1 VTDVLELFCGAG
13 GASLGVH
20 AAGYTSVGVELDA
33 DCVKTRDAA
42 GMETVQG
49 DVSALDPMQW
59 RGIDGLW
66 ASPPCQAFS
75 RAGKRKGL
83 ADPRGQ
89 LVWQV
94 PRYVEALRP
103 RWVVCEQVPDVL
115 SIWQQIAHQFR
126 QDGYRAWT
134 GLLSSE
140 QYGTAQTRSRAYLIA
155 RRDGLPASPPVATH
169 QRYEHGIPQGDPTA
183 CNVGG
188 LWGDELLPWV
198 SMADA
203 LGWGMT
209 ARPALSVAV
218 GTESGGADTSCV
230 GGSGARASLH
240 RERDEGRWMYH
251 NKNRAPAFGD
261 RRDHPVEE
269 PAPTITSKA
278 RSDTWV
284 ASTGWQMR
292 GAGRTGLVQRDVD
305 EPASTMTGAGNAVWF
320 HDRPATTIA
329 CDSRVFQPGGHHTP
343 GAQSENS
350 IRVAVQEAAVLQDFP
365 ADYPFQGSRTSQY
378 RQVGN
383 AVPSKVACAAVTAAS
398 RTIEVAA

>member
-20 AAGYTSVGVELDA
+20 AAGYTSVGVEMDG
-33 DCVKTRDAA
+33 DCCKTREVA

-49 DVSALDPMQW
+49 DVSTLDPMQW
-59 RGIDGLW
+59 QGIDGLW

-115 SIWQQIAHQFR
+115 QIWQEIAHRLR
-126 QDGYRAWT
+126 QDGYSAWT
-134 GLLSSE
+134 GLLSAE
-140 QYGTAQTRSRAYLIA
+140 QYGTPQTRSRAFLIA
-155 RRDGLPASPPVATH
+155 RLDGPAGGPTPTH
-169 QRYEHGIPQGDPTA
+169 QRYEYGIPQGDPTA

-188 LWGDELLPWV
+188 MWGDELLPWV

-230 GGSGARASLH
+230 GGSGARKSLH
-240 RERDEGRWMYH
+240 RERDEGRWAYRRH
-251 NKNRAPAFGD
+251 RAPAFGE
-261 RRDHPVEE
+261 RRDHPIEE
-269 PAPTITSKA
+269 PAPTITGKS
-278 RSDTWV
+278 RCDLWV
-284 ASTGWQMR
+284 H
-292 GAGRTGLVQRDVD
+292 
-305 EPASTMTGAGNAVWF
+305 E
-320 HDRPATTIA
+320 RPATTIA
-329 CDSRVFQPGGHHTP
+329 CDSRVFQPGGHHEP
-343 GAQSENS
+343 GQQSQNS
-350 IRVAVQEAAVLQDFP
+350 IRVSVAEAAVLQDFP
-365 ADYPFQGSRTSQY
+365 AGFPFQGSRTSQY

-383 AVPSKVACAAVTAAS
+383 AVPSKMAHAAVVAAS
-398 RTIEVAA
+398 RPIEVAA

>member
-33 DCVKTRDAA
+33 DCVKTREAA

-49 DVSALDPMQW
+49 DVAALDPQQW

-115 SIWQQIAHQFR
+115 SIWQQIAHQLR
-126 QDGYRAWT
+126 QDGYSAWT

-140 QYGTAQTRSRAYLIA
+140 QYGTAQTRTRAYLIA

-169 QRYEHGIPQGDPTA
+169 QRYEHGIPQGDPAA
-183 CNVGG
+183 CNVDG

-240 RERDEGRWMYH
+240 RERDEGRW
-251 NKNRAPAFGD
+251 
-261 RRDHPVEE
+261 
-269 PAPTITSKA
+269 
-278 RSDTWV
+278 
-284 ASTGWQMR
+284 QMR
-292 GAGRTGLVQRDVD
+292 GAGQTGLVQRDLRQ
-305 EPASTMTGAGNAVWF
+305 PASTMTGAGNAVWF

-350 IRVAVQEAAVLQDFP
+350 IRVSVKEAAVLQDFP